1 MRNNYVKPAIFILCF
16 IYALVMHWF
25 DLRMVGPEMTFT
37 LLYLIPISIAAWFS
51 GVNYGIIVGFLCS
64 LLWLHVYIV
73 DSRIISLDHII
84 VTNIVVKLSIFI
96 SYAIIVGRLKEVLD
110 REKAIARI
118 DNLTGLANSK
128 AFIDALSGEIDRSM
142 RYQRVISLIYMDVDN
157 FKTVND
163 SHGHN
168 VGDKA
173 LKETAKV
180 LKYVFRASDTAAR
193 MGGDEF
199 AVLLPETDNV
209 SAMIAAEKLR
219 GEFQK
224 MAEKN
229 QWPIS
234 LSIGVATFTNPP
246 RDGDQIIKLAD
257 DLMYAA
263 KRNGKN
269 NIKNGTMVKW

>member
-1 MRNNYVKPAIFILCF
+1 MVEKHIL
-16 IYALVMHWF
+16 
-25 DLRMVGPEMTFT
+25 
-37 LLYLIPISIAAWFS
+37 
-51 GVNYGIIVGFLCS
+51 
-64 LLWLHVYIV
+64 
-73 DSRIISLDHII
+73 SLDNLI
-84 VTNIVVKLSIFI
+84 VTNIVVKFSIFM
-96 SYAIIVGRLKEVLD
+96 SYAVLVGRLKEVLD

-128 AFIDALSGEIDRSM
+128 AFVDALSGEIDRSM
-142 RYQRVISLIYMDVDN
+142 RYERVISLIYMDVDN

-173 LKETAKV
+173 LKETAKT
-180 LKYVFRASDTAAR
+180 LKFVFRSSDTVAR

-209 SAMIAAEKLR
+209 SAMTAAEKLR
-219 GEFQK
+219 VEFQK
-224 MAEKN
+224 IAEKN